1 MRLAEEG
8 QVLQSSVPYDSQG
21 GAQAGDWISMKNYN
35 HLTYI
40 ISRNAG
46 TGTDN
51 LVVTLDQST
60 DVANSLS
67 DSQTLNITEWYE
79 KTGTQTGVGTFT
91 HHTQTAAD
99 GFTSDNPTTASLYV
113 IEIDRAMLDVDD
125 GFDCVSLAIADTG
138 SAGAQ
143 LTSVI
148 AVLSEAR
155 YPGGGLTA
163 IA

>member
-8 QVLQSSVPYDSQG
+8 QVIQSTPPVDSQT
-21 GAQAGDWISMKNYN
+21 AAVAGDWISMKNYN

-51 LVVTLDQST
+51 LVVTFDQAT
-60 DVANSLS
+60 DVAGTGTK
-67 DSQTLNITEWYE
+67 TLNITEYFA
-79 KTGTQTGVGTFT
+79 KLGTQTGVGTFT
-91 HHTQTAAD
+91 RVTQSAAD
-99 GFTSDNPTTASLYV
+99 GFTSTNPTTASLYV
-113 IEIDRAMLDVDD
+113 IEIDRAQLDVDD

-143 LTSVI
+143 LISVI
-148 AVLSEAR
+148 AVLSEPR
-155 YPGGGLTA
+155 YPGGGLSA
-163 IA
+163 IAD